1 MQKQLENLILI
12 LKGFIL
18 GIANIIPGVSGGTL
32 AMTMGIYEDIIK
44 SISSIL
50 KTPKKSLK
58 LLLYLGIGAAL
69 SILILSKLLNYT
81 LTNYAFAT
89 TLFFIGLIVGGFP
102 LLLKKAKGHKVS
114 LGYLL
119 SFLSTTSLVIILRLL
134 QRTENTVSLNNVSLF
149 TIIILLL
156 VGMLAAS
163 TMVIPGVSGSFVLML
178 IGFYKPILNT
188 ISNITKINLLGHNL
202 LILVPFGIGVL
213 LGIVLTAK
221 LIEYLLKKYEIYTYY
236 GIYGFILASIL
247 VLILNVYNK
256 ATGMP
261 EVVIG
266 ILLVLLG
273 TFIGYK
279 LGESK

>member
-1 MQKQLENLILI
+1 MQKQLENLLLI

-134 QRTENTVSLNNVSLF
+134 QTSENTVSLNNVSLF
-149 TIIILLL
+149 TMIILLL

-213 LGIVLTAK
+213 LGIVITAK

-256 ATGMP
+256 ATGIP
-261 EVVIG
+261 EVVVG

-279 LGESK
+279 LGE

>member
-102 LLLKKAKGHKVS
+102 LLLKKAKGHKIRV
-114 LGYLL
+114 GYLL

-279 LGESK
+279 LGE

>member
-1 MQKQLENLILI
+1 MQKQLGNLLLI
-12 LKGFIL
+12 VKGFIL

-134 QRTENTVSLNNVSLF
+134 QTSENTVSLNNISLF
-149 TIIILLL
+149 TMIILLL

-213 LGIVLTAK
+213 LGIVITAK
-221 LIEYLLKKYEIYTYY
+221 VIEYLLKKYEIYTYY
-236 GIYGFILASIL
+236 GIYGFILSSIL

-256 ATGMP
+256 ATGIP
-261 EVVIG
+261 EAVVG

-279 LGESK
+279 LGE

>member
-1 MQKQLENLILI
+1 MQKQLENLLLI
-12 LKGFIL
+12 VKGFIL

-102 LLLKKAKGHKVS
+102 LLLKKAKGHKIRV
-114 LGYLL
+114 GYLL

-256 ATGMP
+256 ATGIP

-279 LGESK
+279 LGE

>member
-102 LLLKKAKGHKVS
+102 LLLKKAKGHKIRV
-114 LGYLL
+114 GYLL

-256 ATGMP
+256 ATGIP
-261 EVVIG
+261 EVVVG

-279 LGESK
+279 LGE

>member
-1 MQKQLENLILI
+1 MQKQLENLLLI

-50 KTPKKSLK
+50 KTPKKSFK
-58 LLLYLGIGAAL
+58 LLLHLGIGAAL

-102 LLLKKAKGHKVS
+102 LLLKKAKGHKVRV
-114 LGYLL
+114 GYLL
-119 SFLSTTSLVIILRLL
+119 SLLSTTSLVIILRLL
-134 QRTENTVSLNNVSLF
+134 QTSENTVSLNNVSLF
-149 TIIILLL
+149 TMIILLL

-188 ISNITKINLLGHNL
+188 ISNITKFNLLGHNL

-213 LGIVLTAK
+213 LGIVITAK
-221 LIEYLLKKYEIYTYY
+221 VIEYLLKKYEIYTYY
-236 GIYGFILASIL
+236 GIYGFILSSIL

-256 ATGMP
+256 ATGIP
-261 EVVIG
+261 EVVVG

-279 LGESK
+279 LGD

>member
-1 MQKQLENLILI
+1 MQKQLENLLLI

-134 QRTENTVSLNNVSLF
+134 QTSENTVSLNNVSLF

-247 VLILNVYNK
+247 VLILNIYNK
-256 ATGMP
+256 ATGIP
-261 EVVIG
+261 EVVVG

-279 LGESK
+279 LGE

>member
-1 MQKQLENLILI
+1 MQKQLENLLLI

-102 LLLKKAKGHKVS
+102 LLLKKAKGHKVR

-256 ATGMP
+256 ATGIP
-261 EVVIG
+261 EVVVG
-266 ILLVLLG
+266 MLLVLLG

-279 LGESK
+279 LGE

>member
-1 MQKQLENLILI
+1 MQKQLENLLLI
-12 LKGFIL
+12 VKGFIL

-134 QRTENTVSLNNVSLF
+134 QTSENTVSLNNISLF
-149 TIIILLL
+149 TMIILLL

-163 TMVIPGVSGSFVLML
+163 TMVIPGESGSFVLML
-178 IGFYKPILNT
+178 IGFYKTILNT

-256 ATGMP
+256 ATGIP
-261 EVVIG
+261 EVVVG

-279 LGESK
+279 LGE

>member
-1 MQKQLENLILI
+1 MQKQLENLLLI

-50 KTPKKSLK
+50 KTPKKSFK
-58 LLLYLGIGAAL
+58 LLLHLGIGGLL

-134 QRTENTVSLNNVSLF
+134 QTSENTVSLNNVSLF
-149 TIIILLL
+149 TMIILLL

-163 TMVIPGVSGSFVLML
+163 TMVIHGVSGSFVLML

-256 ATGMP
+256 ATGIP
-261 EVVIG
+261 EVVVG

-279 LGESK
+279 LGE

>member
-1 MQKQLENLILI
+1 MQKQLENLLLI
-12 LKGFIL
+12 VKGFIL

-58 LLLYLGIGAAL
+58 LLLYLGIGGVL

-134 QRTENTVSLNNVSLF
+134 QTSENTVSLNNISLF
-149 TIIILLL
+149 TMIILLL

-188 ISNITKINLLGHNL
+188 ISNITKFNLLGHNL
-202 LILVPFGIGVL
+202 LILVPFVIGVL

-256 ATGMP
+256 ATGIP
-261 EVVIG
+261 EVVVG

-279 LGESK
+279 LGD

>member
-1 MQKQLENLILI
+1 MQKQLENLLLI

-134 QRTENTVSLNNVSLF
+134 QTSENTVSLNNVSLF
-149 TIIILLL
+149 TMIILLL

-256 ATGMP
+256 ATGIP
-261 EVVIG
+261 EVVVG

-279 LGESK
+279 LGE

>member
-1 MQKQLENLILI
+1 MQKQLENLLLI

-58 LLLYLGIGAAL
+58 LLLYLGIGGVL

-134 QRTENTVSLNNVSLF
+134 QTSENTVSLNNISLF
-149 TIIILLL
+149 TMIILLL

-188 ISNITKINLLGHNL
+188 ISNITKFNLLGHNL
-202 LILVPFGIGVL
+202 LILVPFVIGVL

-256 ATGMP
+256 ATGIP
-261 EVVIG
+261 EVVVG

-279 LGESK
+279 LGD

>member
-1 MQKQLENLILI
+1 MQKQLENLLLI

-50 KTPKKSLK
+50 KTPKKSFK
-58 LLLYLGIGAAL
+58 LLLHLGIGELL

-134 QRTENTVSLNNVSLF
+134 QTSENTVSLNNISLF
-149 TIIILLL
+149 TMIILLL

-188 ISNITKINLLGHNL
+188 ISNITKFNLLGHNL

-213 LGIVLTAK
+213 LGIVITAK
-221 LIEYLLKKYEIYTYY
+221 VIEYLLKKYEIYTYY
-236 GIYGFILASIL
+236 GIYGFILSSIL

-256 ATGMP
+256 ATGIP
-261 EVVIG
+261 EVVVG

-279 LGESK
+279 LGD

>member
-1 MQKQLENLILI
+1 MQKQLENLLLI

-50 KTPKKSLK
+50 KTPKKSFK
-58 LLLYLGIGAAL
+58 LLLHLGIGGLL

-102 LLLKKAKGHKVS
+102 LLLKKAKGHKVRV
-114 LGYLL
+114 GYLL

-256 ATGMP
+256 ATGIP
-261 EVVIG
+261 EVVVG

-279 LGESK
+279 LGE

>member
-1 MQKQLENLILI
+1 MQKQLENLLLI

-102 LLLKKAKGHKVS
+102 LLLRKAKGHKVS

-134 QRTENTVSLNNVSLF
+134 QTTENTVSLNNVSLF
-149 TIIILLL
+149 TMIILLL

-213 LGIVLTAK
+213 LGIVITAK

-236 GIYGFILASIL
+236 GIYGFILSSIL

-256 ATGMP
+256 ATGIP
-261 EVVIG
+261 EVVVG

-279 LGESK
+279 LGE

>member
-1 MQKQLENLILI
+1 MQKQLENLLLI

-134 QRTENTVSLNNVSLF
+134 QTSENTVSLNNISLF

-213 LGIVLTAK
+213 LGIVITAK
-221 LIEYLLKKYEIYTYY
+221 VIEYLLKKYEIYTYY
-236 GIYGFILASIL
+236 GIYGFILSSIL

-256 ATGMP
+256 ATGIP
-261 EVVIG
+261 EVVVG

-279 LGESK
+279 LGD

>member
-1 MQKQLENLILI
+1 MQKQLENLLLI

-134 QRTENTVSLNNVSLF
+134 QTTENTVSLNNISLF
-149 TIIILLL
+149 TMIILLL

-256 ATGMP
+256 ATGIP
-261 EVVIG
+261 EVVVG

-279 LGESK
+279 LGE

>member
-1 MQKQLENLILI
+1 MQKQLENLLLI
-12 LKGFIL
+12 VKGFIL

-58 LLLYLGIGAAL
+58 LLLHLGIGGLL

-134 QRTENTVSLNNVSLF
+134 QTSENTVSLNNVSLF

-213 LGIVLTAK
+213 LGIVITAK

-236 GIYGFILASIL
+236 GIYGFILSSIL

-256 ATGMP
+256 ATGIP
-261 EVVIG
+261 EVVVG

-279 LGESK
+279 LGE

>member
-1 MQKQLENLILI
+1 MQKQLENLLLI

-134 QRTENTVSLNNVSLF
+134 QTSENTVSLNNVSLF

-256 ATGMP
+256 ATGIP
-261 EVVIG
+261 EVVVG

-279 LGESK
+279 LGE

>member
-1 MQKQLENLILI
+1 MQKQLENLLLI
-12 LKGFIL
+12 VKGFIL

-134 QRTENTVSLNNVSLF
+134 QTSENTVSLNNVSLF

-213 LGIVLTAK
+213 LGIVITAK

-236 GIYGFILASIL
+236 GIYGFILSSIL

-256 ATGMP
+256 ATGIP
-261 EVVIG
+261 EVVVG

-279 LGESK
+279 LGE

>member
-1 MQKQLENLILI
+1 MQKQLENLLLI

-134 QRTENTVSLNNVSLF
+134 QKSENTVSLNNVSLF
-149 TIIILLL
+149 TMIILLL

-188 ISNITKINLLGHNL
+188 ISNITKFNLLGHNL

-256 ATGMP
+256 ATGIP
-261 EVVIG
+261 EVVVG

-279 LGESK
+279 LGE

>member
-1 MQKQLENLILI
+1 MQKQLENLLLI

-134 QRTENTVSLNNVSLF
+134 QTSENTVSLNNVSLF
-149 TIIILLL
+149 TMIILLL

-256 ATGMP
+256 ATGIP
-261 EVVIG
+261 ELVVG

-279 LGESK
+279 LGE

>member
-1 MQKQLENLILI
+1 MQKQLENLLLI

-58 LLLYLGIGAAL
+58 LLLHLGIGAVL

-134 QRTENTVSLNNVSLF
+134 QTSENIVSLNNVSLF

-256 ATGMP
+256 ATGIP
-261 EVVIG
+261 EVVVG

-279 LGESK
+279 LGD

>member
-1 MQKQLENLILI
+1 MQKQLGNLLLI
-12 LKGFIL
+12 VKGFIL

-134 QRTENTVSLNNVSLF
+134 QTSENTVSLNNVSLF
-149 TIIILLL
+149 TMIILLL

-188 ISNITKINLLGHNL
+188 ISNITKFNLLGHNL

-256 ATGMP
+256 ATGIP
-261 EVVIG
+261 EVVVG

-279 LGESK
+279 LGG

>member
-102 LLLKKAKGHKVS
+102 LLLKKAKGHKIRV
-114 LGYLL
+114 GYLL

-256 ATGMP
+256 ATGIP

-279 LGESK
+279 LGE

>member
-1 MQKQLENLILI
+1 MQKQLENLLLI
-12 LKGFIL
+12 VKGFIL

-58 LLLYLGIGAAL
+58 LLLYLGIGTAL

-134 QRTENTVSLNNVSLF
+134 QTSENTVSLNNISLF
-149 TIIILLL
+149 TMIILLL

-261 EVVIG
+261 EVVVG

-279 LGESK
+279 LGE